1 MFTDEIVK
9 QNKITNVETES
20 AGIFELKECI
30 GEGGQGAVYT
40 TQRKNL
46 LIKLSYASKGFNPK
60 IVYRRYRN
68 LRSRT
73 DLPEYIAKPLNEI
86 KPIEIGDKVFYG
98 YVMELMEDMVSL
110 TSLQSKKNEKIA
122 FYLERLGGIR
132 RIYTLLRKLAE
143 ILEQIH
149 AAGYCYGDL
158 NPNNIFVSSDT
169 EYSEVQLIDCDNMVI
184 AADFND
190 SIAFKGFAAPEIVR
204 EHKFNTP
211 LSDTW
216 SFAVVAFFALRQEL
230 PFHGKLVTDAATMEI
245 STMEK
250 REDESDLPFI
260 DDLDNDNAG
269 KSSALRNLLETEML
283 QSLFKRTF
291 SGEKSFLTR
300 PALFEWIET
309 LRIGETSFM
318 KCKNCGKHYI
328 KVSKKHECPFC
339 DKESHTPYI
348 FIRNTILAVLDT
360 GVSPGFSH
368 PAYLLEDTSTLMN
381 VPVAQTKSACIEA
394 SFNAIKQQLNIQLT
408 NQKELKATLIVTE
421 EKTSKNCTLK
431 AGIPLLIDVK
441 EGMKYQI
448 LFPEYT
454 LEIDRDEDEPKEG
467 DLPKFRGI
475 IIFTCRGEV

>member
-1 MFTDEIVK
+1 MLTEEIVK
-9 QNKITNVETES
+9 KSGIKQVETES
-20 AGIFELKECI
+20 AGVFELRKCI

-60 IVYRRYRN
+60 TVYRRYRN

-230 PFHGKLVTDAATMEI
+230 PFHGKLVTEAATMEI

-250 REDESDLPFI
+250 REAESDLPFI
-260 DDLDNDNAG
+260 DDLDNDNAS
-269 KSSALRNLLETEML
+269 KSSGFRDLLETEML
-283 QSLFKRTF
+283 QELFKRTF

-300 PALFEWIET
+300 PALFEWIEA
-309 LRIGETSFM
+309 LQIGEKTFM
-318 KCKNCGKHYI
+318 KCNNCGKHYI
-328 KVSKKHECPFC
+328 KIGKKHECPFC
-339 DKESHTPYI
+339 DKESHAPYI
-348 FIRNTILAVLDT
+348 LILNTIITGNKVLDT
-360 GVSPGFSH
+360 GFSH
-368 PAYLLEDTSTLMN
+368 PAYLLEDTSTLMD
-381 VPVAQTKSACIEA
+381 VPVALTKSARIEA
-394 SFNAIKQQLNIQLT
+394 SFNATKQQLSIQLT
-408 NQKELKATLIVTE
+408 DLKELKATLNIPK
-421 EKTSKNCTLK
+421 EKITKNCTLK
-431 AGIPLLIDVK
+431 AGIPLLINVK
-441 EGMKYQI
+441 EGMKHQI

-467 DLPKFRGI
+467 DLPKFKGVI
-475 IIFTCRGEV
+475 LFTYRGEV